1 MKYLLLTS
9 IMLFTGCDVSYK
21 SAALCKS
28 EGYKGVVSEEGYISE
43 QYCSNGELINGKFLT
58 DSGAIKETYAIKGI
72 KHTRVYIEFKET
84 K

>member
-9 IMLFTGCDVSYK
+9 IVLFTGCDVSFK

-28 EGYKGVVSEEGYISE
+28 EGYKGVVSEVENNPS

-58 DSGAIKETYAIKGI
+58 DAGSISETYSLKDGT
-72 KHTRVYIEFKET
+72 HTRVYIEFKET